1 MDGIRYYRDKDVP
14 FFELKMCSTTEL
26 SYKKHAH
33 EEYSV
38 GIVERGQSRSWFEGK
53 VKETYPHTMIFLPPD
68 FIHACNPSN
77 KDEWKYKMLFINTV
91 WMGGITKSK
100 SSSLFNSPIVKSI
113 SSQKKFQAIE
123 KLMESLMDNSTPLEK
138 ETNLLAVVE
147 QAFTGRKLYDSDA
160 RKIQPKLETIRE
172 YLHSRFLEKVTLDQL
187 EQVSGLNKFNIIH
200 LFKNMYKVPPHTYQ
214 TLLRV
219 NYAQKALRKQRP
231 LIEVALESGFYD
243 QSHFS
248 KVFKNYTGTTP
259 ERYQKF
265 I

>member
-14 FFELKMCSTTEL
+14 FFELKLCSTAEL
-26 SYKKHAH
+26 SYRKHAH

-38 GIVERGQSRSWFEGK
+38 GIVEHGQSRSWFEGK
-53 VKETYPHTMIFLPPD
+53 VQETFPHTMIFLPPG
-68 FIHACNPSN
+68 FIHACNPCN
-77 KDEWKYKMLFINTV
+77 KDIWKYKMLFINTA
-91 WMGGITKSK
+91 WTSGMTKNK
-100 SSSLFNSPIVKSI
+100 SGSLFNSPVVKDV
-113 SSQKKFQAIE
+113 SSQKKFQTL
-123 KLMESLMDNSTPLEK
+123 KRLMESLMDNTTPLEK
-138 ETNLLAVVE
+138 ETNLLVIFE
-147 QAFTGRKLYDSDA
+147 QALTGERLYDLNA
-160 RKIQPKLETIRE
+160 KKEQPKLRIIRE
-172 YLHSRFLEKVTLDQL
+172 YLHSCFLEKVTLDQL
-187 EQVSGLNKFNIIH
+187 ERVSGLNKFNIVH
-200 LFKNMYKVPPHTYQ
+200 LFKDVYKVPPHAYQ

-219 NYAQKALRKQRP
+219 NYAQKALRKHRP